1 MQQEICTKNKLQGV
15 YGLEENNLQNISQI
29 LSQKSVGWSDRY
41 ETAKF
46 SDEFINDSS
55 HESNDLIL
63 SISPKIRL
71 FANS

>member
-1 MQQEICTKNKLQGV
+1 MQSEICTKNNLQGV

-46 SDEFINDSS
+46 SDELINDSS
-55 HESNDLIL
+55 HEPNDSIL

>member
-1 MQQEICTKNKLQGV
+1 MQYEICTKNNLQGV
-15 YGLEENNLQNISQI
+15 NGLEENNLQNISQI
-29 LSQKSVGWSDRY
+29 LSQKLVGWSDRY

-46 SDEFINDSS
+46 RDVLINDS
-55 HESNDLIL
+55 IL